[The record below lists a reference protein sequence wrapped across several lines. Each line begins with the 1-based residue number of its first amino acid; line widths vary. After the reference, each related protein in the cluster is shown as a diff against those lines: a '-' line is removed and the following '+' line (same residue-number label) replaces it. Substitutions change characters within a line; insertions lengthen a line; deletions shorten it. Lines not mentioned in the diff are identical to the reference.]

1 MLSLVTMVVMVMT
14 MVTLTSA
21 RTEYL
26 VMLDETDCYQCQDP
40 GGCQDRVVGAGQ
52 VRDGLNWTLERLD
65 SLNIVNRNTYSK

>member
-1 MLSLVTMVVMVMT
+1 MWVLVMVIAMVSMT
-14 MVTLTSA
+14 GA

-40 GGCQDRVVGAGQ
+40 DGCQDQVVGAGQ

-65 SLNIVNRNTYSK
+65 SLNIVNRDSYSK